1 MEELLT
7 TKETLLKALSNLPI
21 NNLVVI
27 AAELL
32 DALDSTEDNPP
43 EEVQRAIYDLEQDVL
58 MVGNHRLGGY
68 SFLYPVKDWN
78 SHLALQPYFLS
89 KWG

>member
-43 EEVQRAIYDLEQDVL
+43 EEVQSAIYDLEQ
-58 MVGNHRLGGY
+58 RC
-68 SFLYPVKDWN
+68 
-78 SHLALQPYFLS
+78 PYGRQS
-89 KWG
+89 PPGWV